1 MEIALMT
8 VKTTTVIML
17 MLAIVFETYVLVRER
32 QKLITFLLLI
42 STIFLLM
49 TVLVCKPNI
58 TAGFVA
64 LYTAYILYYIY
75 RVYKYVYK
83 LEILDKIENYEIKKL
98 KDLDPREY
106 LEDYKDRSLCLDLE
120 YRYFYIVLSIEV
132 LNTLV
137 ALFVSISLLPWLK
150 RS

>member
-1 MEIALMT
+1 MEIALMA
-8 VKTTTVIML
+8 VKITIVIML
-17 MLAIVFETYVLVRER
+17 MLAIVFETYILVRER

-42 STIFLLM
+42 FTIFLLM

-98 KDLDPREY
+98 KDSDPREY
-106 LEDYKDRSLCLDLE
+106 LEDYKLRSLCSNLE
-120 YRYFYIVLSIEV
+120 YRYFYIVISIEV
-132 LNTLV
+132 LNV
-137 ALFVSISLLPWLK
+137 VVGFFINVGLLP
-150 RS
+150 

>member
-1 MEIALMT
+1 MEIALMV
-8 VKTTTVIML
+8 VKIITVIML
-17 MLAIVFETYVLVRER
+17 MLAIVFETYILVRER

-83 LEILDKIENYEIKKL
+83 LEILDKIDNYEIKKL
-98 KDLDPREY
+98 KDPDPREY
-106 LEDYKDRSLCLDLE
+106 LDDYKDRSLCLDLE
-120 YRYFYIVLSIEV
+120 YRYFYIILGIVV

-137 ALFVSISLLPWLK
+137 ALFVSIGLLP
-150 RS
+150 

>member
-1 MEIALMT
+1 MEIALMV
-8 VKTTTVIML
+8 VKIITVIML
-17 MLAIVFETYVLVRER
+17 MLAIVFETYILVRER
-32 QKLITFLLLI
+32 QKSITFLLLI

-98 KDLDPREY
+98 KDPDPREY
-106 LEDYKDRSLCLDLE
+106 LDDYKDRSLCLDLE
-120 YRYFYIVLSIEV
+120 YRYFYIVLSIVV

-137 ALFVSISLLPWLK
+137 DLFVSIGLLP
-150 RS
+150 

>member
-1 MEIALMT
+1 MEIALMA
-8 VKTTTVIML
+8 VKITTVIML
-17 MLAIVFETYVLVRER
+17 MLAIVFETYILVRER

-98 KDLDPREY
+98 KDSDPREY
-106 LEDYKDRSLCLDLE
+106 LDDYKDRSLCLDLE
-120 YRYFYIVLSIEV
+120 YRYFYIILSIVV

-137 ALFVSISLLPWLK
+137 DLFVSIGLLP
-150 RS
+150 

>member
-1 MEIALMT
+1 MEIALMA
-8 VKTTTVIML
+8 VKITTVIML

-83 LEILDKIENYEIKKL
+83 LEILDKIDNYEIKKL
-98 KDLDPREY
+98 KDPDPREY
-106 LEDYKDRSLCLDLE
+106 LDDYKDRSLCLDLE
-120 YRYFYIVLSIEV
+120 YRYFYIILSIVV

-137 ALFVSISLLPWLK
+137 DLFVSIGLLP
-150 RS
+150 

>member
-1 MEIALMT
+1 MEIALMA
-8 VKTTTVIML
+8 VKITTVIML
-17 MLAIVFETYVLVRER
+17 MLAIVFETYILVRER

-75 RVYKYVYK
+75 RVHKYVYK
-83 LEILDKIENYEIKKL
+83 LEILDKIDNYEIKKL
-98 KDLDPREY
+98 KDPDPREY
-106 LEDYKDRSLCLDLE
+106 LDDYKDRSLCFDLE
-120 YRYFYIVLSIEV
+120 YRYFYIILSIVV

-137 ALFVSISLLPWLK
+137 ALFVSIGLLP
-150 RS
+150 

>member
-1 MEIALMT
+1 MEIALMA
-8 VKTTTVIML
+8 VKITTVIML

-98 KDLDPREY
+98 KDPDPREY
-106 LEDYKDRSLCLDLE
+106 LDDYKDRSLSLDLE
-120 YRYFYIVLSIEV
+120 YRYSYIVLSIEV
-132 LNTLV
+132 LNILV
-137 ALFVSISLLPWLK
+137 AFFISIGLLP
-150 RS
+150 

>member
-1 MEIALMT
+1 MEIALMA
-8 VKTTTVIML
+8 VKITTVIML
-17 MLAIVFETYVLVRER
+17 MSAIVFETYVLVRER

-98 KDLDPREY
+98 KDSDPREY
-106 LEDYKDRSLCLDLE
+106 LDDYKDRSLCLDLE
-120 YRYFYIVLSIEV
+120 YRYFYIILSIVV

-137 ALFVSISLLPWLK
+137 ALFVSIGLLP
-150 RS
+150 

>member
-1 MEIALMT
+1 MEIALMA
-8 VKTTTVIML
+8 VKITTVIML
-17 MLAIVFETYVLVRER
+17 MLAIVFETYILVRER

-64 LYTAYILYYIY
+64 LYTGYILYYIY

-98 KDLDPREY
+98 KDSDPREY
-106 LEDYKDRSLCLDLE
+106 LDDYKDRSLCLDLE
-120 YRYFYIVLSIEV
+120 YRYFYIILSIVV

-137 ALFVSISLLPWLK
+137 DLFVSIGLLP
-150 RS
+150 

>member
-1 MEIALMT
+1 MEIALMA
-8 VKTTTVIML
+8 VKITTVIML
-17 MLAIVFETYVLVRER
+17 MLVIVFETYILVRER

-83 LEILDKIENYEIKKL
+83 LEILDKIDNYEIKKL
-98 KDLDPREY
+98 KDSDPREY
-106 LEDYKDRSLCLDLE
+106 LEDYKLRSLCSNLE
-120 YRYFYIVLSIEV
+120 YRYFYIILSIVV

-137 ALFVSISLLPWLK
+137 ALFVSIGLLP
-150 RS
+150 

>member
-1 MEIALMT
+1 MEIALMV
-8 VKTTTVIML
+8 VKIITVIML

-64 LYTAYILYYIY
+64 LYTAYVLYYIY

-83 LEILDKIENYEIKKL
+83 LEILDKIDEIKKL
-98 KDLDPREY
+98 KDPDPREY
-106 LEDYKDRSLCLDLE
+106 LDDYKDRSLCLDLE

-137 ALFVSISLLPWLK
+137 ALFVSIGLLP
-150 RS
+150 

>member
-1 MEIALMT
+1 MEIALMAI
-8 VKTTTVIML
+8 KITTVIML
-17 MLAIVFETYVLVRER
+17 MLAIVFETYILVRER

-98 KDLDPREY
+98 KDSDPREY
-106 LEDYKDRSLCLDLE
+106 LDDYKDRSLCLDLE
-120 YRYFYIVLSIEV
+120 YRYFYIILSIV
-132 LNTLV
+132 ALNTLV
-137 ALFVSISLLPWLK
+137 DLFVSIGLLP
-150 RS
+150 

>member
-1 MEIALMT
+1 MEIALMA
-8 VKTTTVIML
+8 VKITTVIML

-64 LYTAYILYYIY
+64 LYTAYVLYYIY

-98 KDLDPREY
+98 KDSDPREY
-106 LEDYKDRSLCLDLE
+106 LDDYKDRSLCLDLE
-120 YRYFYIVLSIEV
+120 YRYFYIILSIVV

-137 ALFVSISLLPWLK
+137 DLFVSIGLLP
-150 RS
+150 

>member
-1 MEIALMT
+1 MEIALMI
-8 VKTTTVIML
+8 VKITTVIML

-98 KDLDPREY
+98 KDSDPREY
-106 LEDYKDRSLCLDLE
+106 LDDYKDRSLCLDLE
-120 YRYFYIVLSIEV
+120 YRYFYIILSIVV

-137 ALFVSISLLPWLK
+137 DLFVSIGLLP
-150 RS
+150 

>member
-1 MEIALMT
+1 MEIALMA
-8 VKTTTVIML
+8 VKITTVIML

-64 LYTAYILYYIY
+64 LYTAYVLYYIY

-83 LEILDKIENYEIKKL
+83 LEILDKIKNYEIKKL
-98 KDLDPREY
+98 KDPDPREY
-106 LEDYKDRSLCLDLE
+106 LDDYKDRSLCLDLE
-120 YRYFYIVLSIEV
+120 YRYFYIILSIVV

-137 ALFVSISLLPWLK
+137 DLFVSIGLLP
-150 RS
+150 

>member
-1 MEIALMT
+1 MEIALMV
-8 VKTTTVIML
+8 VKIITVIML
-17 MLAIVFETYVLVRER
+17 MLAIVFETYILVRER

-98 KDLDPREY
+98 KDSDPREY
-106 LEDYKDRSLCLDLE
+106 LDDYKDRSLCLDLE

-137 ALFVSISLLPWLK
+137 ALFVSIGLLP
-150 RS
+150 

>member
-1 MEIALMT
+1 MEIALMA
-8 VKTTTVIML
+8 VKITTVIML
-17 MLAIVFETYVLVRER
+17 MLAILFEVYILVRER
-32 QKLITFLLLI
+32 QKLITFLSIL

-49 TVLVCKPNI
+49 IVLVCRPNI

-98 KDLDPREY
+98 KDPDPREY
-106 LEDYKDRSLCLDLE
+106 LDDYKDRSLCLDLE
-120 YRYFYIVLSIEV
+120 YRYSYIILSIEV
-132 LNTLV
+132 LNILV
-137 ALFVSISLLPWLK
+137 AFFISIGLLP
-150 RS
+150 

>member
-1 MEIALMT
+1 MEIALMA
-8 VKTTTVIML
+8 VKITTVIML
-17 MLAIVFETYVLVRER
+17 MLAILFEVYILVRER
-32 QKLITFLLLI
+32 QKLITFLSIL

-49 TVLVCKPNI
+49 TVLVCRPNI

-98 KDLDPREY
+98 KDPDPREY
-106 LEDYKDRSLCLDLE
+106 LDDYKDRSLCLDLE
-120 YRYFYIVLSIEV
+120 YRYSYIILSIEV
-132 LNTLV
+132 LNILV
-137 ALFVSISLLPWLK
+137 AFFISIGLLP
-150 RS
+150 

>member
-1 MEIALMT
+1 MEIALMA
-8 VKTTTVIML
+8 VKITTVIML
-17 MLAIVFETYVLVRER
+17 MLAIVFETYILVRER

-98 KDLDPREY
+98 KDSDPREY
-106 LEDYKDRSLCLDLE
+106 LDDYKDISLCLDLE
-120 YRYFYIVLSIEV
+120 YRYFYIILSIVV

-137 ALFVSISLLPWLK
+137 DLFVSIGLLP
-150 RS
+150 

>member
-1 MEIALMT
+1 MEIALMV
-8 VKTTTVIML
+8 VKIITVIML

-98 KDLDPREY
+98 KDPDPREY
-106 LEDYKDRSLCLDLE
+106 LDDYKDRSLCLDLE

-137 ALFVSISLLPWLK
+137 ALFVSIGLLP
-150 RS
+150 

>member
-1 MEIALMT
+1 
-8 VKTTTVIML
+8 
-17 MLAIVFETYVLVRER
+17 
-32 QKLITFLLLI
+32 
-42 STIFLLM
+42 M

-98 KDLDPREY
+98 KDPDPREY
-106 LEDYKDRSLCLDLE
+106 LDDYKDRSLSLDLE
-120 YRYFYIVLSIEV
+120 YRYSYIVLSIEV
-132 LNTLV
+132 LNILV
-137 ALFVSISLLPWLK
+137 AFFISIGLLP
-150 RS
+150 

>member
-1 MEIALMT
+1 MEIALMA
-8 VKTTTVIML
+8 VKITTVIML

-64 LYTAYILYYIY
+64 LYTAYVLYYIY

-98 KDLDPREY
+98 KDPDPREY
-106 LEDYKDRSLCLDLE
+106 LDDYKDRSLCLDLE

-137 ALFVSISLLPWLK
+137 ALFVSIGLLP
-150 RS
+150 

>member
-1 MEIALMT
+1 MEIALMA
-8 VKTTTVIML
+8 VKITTVIML

-42 STIFLLM
+42 STIFLLI

-64 LYTAYILYYIY
+64 LYTAYVLYYIY
-75 RVYKYVYK
+75 RVYKYAYK

-98 KDLDPREY
+98 KDPDPREY
-106 LEDYKDRSLCLDLE
+106 LDDYKDRSLCLDLE

-137 ALFVSISLLPWLK
+137 ALFVSIGLLP
-150 RS
+150 

>member
-8 VKTTTVIML
+8 VKITTVIML
-17 MLAIVFETYVLVRER
+17 MLAILFEVYILVRER

-49 TVLVCKPNI
+49 AVLANKPNI
-58 TAGFVA
+58 TAGFTT
-64 LYTAYILYYIY
+64 LYTVYILYYIY

-98 KDLDPREY
+98 KNPDPRKY
-106 LEDYKDRSLCLDLE
+106 LDDYEDRSLCLDLE
-120 YRYFYIVLSIEV
+120 YRYSYIVLSMEV
-132 LNTLV
+132 LNILV
-137 ALFVSISLLPWLK
+137 VFFISIGLLP
-150 RS
+150 

>member
-1 MEIALMT
+1 MEIALMA

-17 MLAIVFETYVLVRER
+17 MLAILFEVYILVRER

-49 TVLVCKPNI
+49 AVLANKPNI
-58 TAGFVA
+58 TAGFA
-64 LYTAYILYYIY
+64 TIYITYVLYYIY

-98 KDLDPREY
+98 KNPDPRKY
-106 LEDYKDRSLCLDLE
+106 LDDYEDRSLSLDLE
-120 YRYFYIVLSIEV
+120 NRYSYIVLSMEV
-132 LNTLV
+132 LNILV
-137 ALFVSISLLPWLK
+137 VFFISIGLLP
-150 RS
+150 

>member
-1 MEIALMT
+1 MEIALMA
-8 VKTTTVIML
+8 VKITTVIML
-17 MLAIVFETYVLVRER
+17 MLAIVFETYILVRER

-98 KDLDPREY
+98 KDSDPREY
-106 LEDYKDRSLCLDLE
+106 LDDYKDRSLCLDLE
-120 YRYFYIVLSIEV
+120 YRYFYIILSIVV
-132 LNTLV
+132 LNTLA
-137 ALFVSISLLPWLK
+137 ALFVSIGLLP
-150 RS
+150 

>member
-1 MEIALMT
+1 MEIALMV
-8 VKTTTVIML
+8 VKIITVIML

-64 LYTAYILYYIY
+64 LYTAYVLYYIY
-75 RVYKYVYK
+75 RVYKHVYK

-98 KDLDPREY
+98 KNPDPRKY
-106 LEDYKDRSLCLDLE
+106 LDDYKDRSLSLDLE
-120 YRYFYIVLSIEV
+120 NRYSYIVLSMEV
-132 LNTLV
+132 LNILV
-137 ALFVSISLLPWLK
+137 VFFISIGLLP
-150 RS
+150 

>member
-1 MEIALMT
+1 MEIALMA
-8 VKTTTVIML
+8 VKITTVIML
-17 MLAIVFETYVLVRER
+17 MLAIVFETYILVRER

-83 LEILDKIENYEIKKL
+83 LEILDKIDNYEIKKL
-98 KDLDPREY
+98 KNPDPREY
-106 LEDYKDRSLCLDLE
+106 LEDYKLRSLCSNLE
-120 YRYFYIVLSIEV
+120 YRYFYIILSIEV

-137 ALFVSISLLPWLK
+137 ALFVSIGLLP
-150 RS
+150 

>member
-1 MEIALMT
+1 MEIALMV
-8 VKTTTVIML
+8 VKIITVIML
-17 MLAIVFETYVLVRER
+17 MLAIVFETYILVRER

-83 LEILDKIENYEIKKL
+83 LEILDKIDNYEIKKL
-98 KDLDPREY
+98 KDSDPREY
-106 LEDYKDRSLCLDLE
+106 LEDYKLRSLCSNLE
-120 YRYFYIVLSIEV
+120 YRYFYIVISIEV
-132 LNTLV
+132 LNV
-137 ALFVSISLLPWLK
+137 VVGFFINVGLLP
-150 RS
+150 

>member
-1 MEIALMT
+1 MEIALMA
-8 VKTTTVIML
+8 VKITTVIML

-64 LYTAYILYYIY
+64 LYTAYVLYYIY

-98 KDLDPREY
+98 KDPDPREY
-106 LEDYKDRSLCLDLE
+106 LDDYKDRSLCLDLE
-120 YRYFYIVLSIEV
+120 YRYFYIILSIVV

-137 ALFVSISLLPWLK
+137 DLFVSIGLLP
-150 RS
+150 

>member
-1 MEIALMT
+1 MEIALMA
-8 VKTTTVIML
+8 VKITTVIML

-83 LEILDKIENYEIKKL
+83 LEILDKIDNYEIKKL
-98 KDLDPREY
+98 KDPDPREY
-106 LEDYKDRSLCLDLE
+106 LDDYKDRSLCLDLE
-120 YRYFYIVLSIEV
+120 YRYFYIILSIVV
-132 LNTLV
+132 LNTL
-137 ALFVSISLLPWLK
+137 ADLFVSIGLLP
-150 RS
+150 